1 MAASTEAIADRELV
15 VSRIIDAPRALVFKA
30 WTQPE
35 HVARWWGPQGFT
47 TIFCD
52 MDIRVGG
59 KYRCGMRSPQGTEHW
74 RRGVYREIVEPERI
88 VFTFAWE
95 DANGNP
101 RHELLTTVT
110 FAEHGEQTQLTL
122 RQAVFETTEGRDDHV
137 RGWTSCLQRFAD
149 YMISQ

>member
-1 MAASTEAIADRELV
+1 MDVGTDVADHELV
-15 VSRIIDAPRALVFKA
+15 VSCLIDAPRALVFKA

-47 TIFCD
+47 TIHCD

-74 RRGVYREIVEPERI
+74 KVGVYREIVEPERV

-95 DANGNP
+95 DAYGNP
-101 RHELLTTVT
+101 GHELLTTVT
-110 FAEHGEQTQLTL
+110 FEERGTKTLLTL
-122 RQAVFETTEGRDDHV
+122 RQGTFQTTEGRDDHGY
-137 RGWTSCLQRFAD
+137 GWTSCLERFAE
-149 YMISQ
+149 YMQGV